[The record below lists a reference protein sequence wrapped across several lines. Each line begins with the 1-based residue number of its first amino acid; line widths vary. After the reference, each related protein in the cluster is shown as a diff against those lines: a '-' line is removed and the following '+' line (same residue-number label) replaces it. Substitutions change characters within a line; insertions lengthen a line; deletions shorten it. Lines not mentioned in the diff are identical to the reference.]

1 MANSNVNLT
10 DKEASMFAT
19 LYGDVQVDEGVHSR
33 LAKLFFT
40 SMAPGTVCYW
50 HYMILVQLFNF
61 LI

>member
-1 MANSNVNLT
+1 MANSNVTLT

-40 SMAPGTVCYW
+40 SMAPGTVCY
-50 HYMILVQLFNF
+50 
-61 LI
+61 